1 MHLFWRRKRE
11 REREREGKE
20 RERREQEKQTE
31 RDTALLQHLHLPS
44 ARHPPLPLTSPS
56 PCAAPDRSTLEAS
69 DLSVCSS
76 HGTRSA
82 NLCSPSPLT
91 RLPSALAATARTS
104 GCGSSNTCRGRR
116 RLIRNEQRNNEKPS
130 AAAALAETNVGLSG
144 FVPWGVDR
152 RHDVSATV
160 AVLLLCLSVA
170 LFCWKQRETGLG
182 SETPSSGMSNKTM
195 GNRLGAIC
203 VF

>member
-1 MHLFWRRKRE
+1 ME
-11 REREREGKE
+11 RSEGCEVKGREGGEGREGGVEE

-116 RLIRNEQRNNEKPS
+116 RLIRNEQRNNERPS
-130 AAAALAETNVGLSG
+130 AAAALAEEK
-144 FVPWGVDR
+144 R
-152 RHDVSATV
+152 R
-160 AVLLLCLSVA
+160 LEWLCS
-170 LFCWKQRETGLG
+170 LG
-182 SETPSSGMSNKTM
+182 SRPKT
-195 GNRLGAIC
+195 
-203 VF
+203 